1 MHEAQ
6 RASKGINILV
16 KVIRYM
22 VNRNDGHPSYNH
34 GLKCNASSI
43 DPHWSTLRIFI

>member
-6 RASKGINILV
+6 RASNDLNTLV

-22 VNRNDGHPSYNH
+22 ANRNDGHSSCNR
-34 GLKCNASSI
+34 GLKCNTSSI
-43 DPHWSTLRIFI
+43 DPHWSALRIN